1 MARTRKTEDG
11 AKSAANVFKAIDN
24 KLKLPGGGCSEAV
37 DAEVQVI
44 TGLLCKTNP
53 MWMRH

>member
-37 DAEVQVI
+37 GAEVQVI
-44 TGLLCKTNP
+44 TGLSCKTNL